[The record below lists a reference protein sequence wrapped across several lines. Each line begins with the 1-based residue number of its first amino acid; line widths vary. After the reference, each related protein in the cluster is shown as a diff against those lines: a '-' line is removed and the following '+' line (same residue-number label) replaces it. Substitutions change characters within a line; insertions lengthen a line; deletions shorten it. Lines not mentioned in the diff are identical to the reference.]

1 MSSTLP
7 KAPRSKSN
15 SAGTAEKKPQIK
27 KGIKKVPKKVKA
39 LAVTLAKEH
48 PSEGNDEK
56 HPAKGSRDTV
66 TGQQVKQKQKQ
77 KQPTTS
83 SSSSSSSSSLS
94 LDKKS
99 NGKFKI

>member
-27 KGIKKVPKKVKA
+27 KGIKKVPKKVIA
-39 LAVTLAKEH
+39 LAATLAKDH
-48 PSEGNDEK
+48 QSPSEGHDGK
-56 HPAKGSRDTV
+56 HPAKGSRDTA
-66 TGQQVKQKQKQ
+66 TGQQVKQEQK
-77 KQPTTS
+77 

-99 NGKFKI
+99 KGKFKI